1 MKKTIVI
8 FKYLAINLFIL
19 GVFLVFPAQ
28 ASDGTPKVANYYLK
42 WEISD
47 YETRELAK
55 WDVLILDMEVQKNSP
70 RQLEKIRE
78 LNPEIIIL
86 AYITSQETNADIY
99 SSQWQRQATL
109 RKKLVSGIEYS
120 WWLKDTKGNRIS
132 FWHGTYMLNLS
143 TDCPVNSAG
152 QTWATYLADFMKQEV
167 LSSGMWDGVF
177 YDNIWPDVA
186 WIRGDIDLGDGQMSI
201 SNLNRSWVAGTK
213 SMLQYTK
220 QISPGI
226 IIIGNGGISLTYQDS
241 INGMMFENFVSPWES
256 GGTWSG
262 SMKTYDSLRK
272 YNVQPQ
278 VVVINSYSQNRN
290 DFAKVRFGLASTILS
305 DGGYF
310 SYDYGNTNHGQLWW
324 YDEYDAVLGRAKM
337 PAVNLLNKEQ
347 TSFGPGLWRRDY
359 EQGIVLVNST
369 SENQRYIFR
378 NEEFEKISGTQ
389 DPRTNDGSI
398 INYISLAPGDGAFLF
413 KRSTT
418 VTVNNFYNGYFSRVF
433 NPYGDQLKNGFF
445 SYEDSLPSSAK
456 VIKKTGVTVVAQK
469 GKFSSYG
476 TRNLTINPYG
486 PRYTGQI
493 DVAFFATNEV
503 ATGATVGGPQVL
515 VFNLDNGRMTGN
527 FFAFDKSSRSGVNI
541 ATGDI
546 NGDGRTEII
555 TSQNAGA
562 LSEVRV
568 YTGSGKLLSKF
579 MAYDRRFR
587 GGVSVAVGDVNGDG
601 RVDIITSP
609 GSTGGPDVRVYDA
622 NGKMLS
628 RFWAYEQ
635 SYAGGVKVSVED
647 LDGDGVLDIL
657 ASIPNF

>member
-278 VVVINSYSQNRN
+278 VVV
-290 DFAKVRFGLASTILS
+290 K
-305 DGGYF
+305 
-310 SYDYGNTNHGQLWW
+310 
-324 YDEYDAVLGRAKM
+324 
-337 PAVNLLNKEQ
+337 
-347 TSFGPGLWRRDY
+347 
-359 EQGIVLVNST
+359 
-369 SENQRYIFR
+369 
-378 NEEFEKISGTQ
+378 
-389 DPRTNDGSI
+389 
-398 INYISLAPGDGAFLF
+398 
-413 KRSTT
+413 
-418 VTVNNFYNGYFSRVF
+418 
-433 NPYGDQLKNGFF
+433 
-445 SYEDSLPSSAK
+445 
-456 VIKKTGVTVVAQK
+456 
-469 GKFSSYG
+469 
-476 TRNLTINPYG
+476 
-486 PRYTGQI
+486 
-493 DVAFFATNEV
+493 
-503 ATGATVGGPQVL
+503 
-515 VFNLDNGRMTGN
+515 
-527 FFAFDKSSRSGVNI
+527 
-541 ATGDI
+541 
-546 NGDGRTEII
+546 
-555 TSQNAGA
+555 
-562 LSEVRV
+562 
-568 YTGSGKLLSKF
+568 
-579 MAYDRRFR
+579 
-587 GGVSVAVGDVNGDG
+587 
-601 RVDIITSP
+601 
-609 GSTGGPDVRVYDA
+609 
-622 NGKMLS
+622 
-628 RFWAYEQ
+628 
-635 SYAGGVKVSVED
+635 
-647 LDGDGVLDIL
+647 
-657 ASIPNF
+657 